1 MTFSCHISYLGQLCF
16 GLVDVRSPLR
26 HQAHV
31 FLLVDG
37 GAAERAKIG
46 HLMTVIFILDSFSV
60 LLYKVRKVA

>member
-1 MTFSCHISYLGQLCF
+1 MTFSCHISYLGQLCL

-37 GAAERAKIG
+37 GAAERAQIG
-46 HLMTVIFILDSFSV
+46 NLMTVISGSYL
-60 LLYKVRKVA
+60 